1 MSNDDLKSFKIA
13 DAVKPT
19 VDKPKP
25 GKSASQEQAASTAP
39 PSAGF
44 PKIEALVES
53 GQPDLSGLEQREAE
67 LLEMSKGKGSNKEKA
82 SAKKAAQAY
91 AKARALVTY
100 LLETKQRMQGG
111 GAP

>member
-1 MSNDDLKSFKIA
+1 MTDDLKSFKIS

-19 VDKPKP
+19 VDKPKG
-25 GKSASQEQAASTAP
+25 GKGASQEQPAATGA

-44 PKIEALVES
+44 PKIEALVEAAN
-53 GQPDLSGLEQREAE
+53 PDTTGLEQREAE

-82 SAKKAAQAY
+82 NAKKAAQAY
-91 AKARALVTY
+91 AKTRALIAY
-100 LLETKQRMQGG
+100 LLETKHKMQRG